1 MLNKIRTWFADRA
14 VGRDI
19 VELEQSYIRLGISL
33 TILVLLLFHHFVYAA
48 PELDDTSA
56 IAITEFYLLSSIV
69 LTALIL
75 FGRTISVGR
84 RLAGAWVD
92 IGVVTMFMTFAGD
105 TGIMLIGGYLWVIFG
120 NGFRFGKKYLIHAQL
135 LSIAGFLAAIQINTY
150 WVDHEAVIYGMF
162 LMLLALPIYVASLI
176 ARIETAKRKAD
187 EASALKTRFVAN
199 MSHEIRTP
207 LNGIIGVGTLFRT
220 TSLNEE
226 QQRLIDTLDSSSRL
240 LVSLLNNVLDFAKIE
255 EGKLAIELADF
266 SVEAL
271 LEDTAT
277 IFRPQIEAKGV
288 ELEVQITSAIGPLRG
303 DPHRLQ
309 QVLANLLGNSVKF
322 TKQGSII
329 LSVAVLRQD
338 EKDCQIRFQ
347 VADTGVGIPAE
358 AQDRIFE
365 SFAQADISTTRRYGG
380 SGLGL
385 TIAKHLVEAMD
396 GELSFESVENL
407 GSRFWFDLTL
417 ERAAAISQPEQP
429 APLPSAEPK
438 GAEFASSLN
447 ILICEDDTTNQ
458 NILKR
463 LLELA
468 GHQATLSDNGEE
480 MLDQLEQN
488 SFDLVI
494 ADLNMAGMSGTD
506 ALKLYRFTRPEDN
519 RTRFVLFT
527 ADATVNARHAA
538 KEAGFDAF
546 LSKPVNASTLFSTIA
561 KLMGMPAATAE
572 HWLGT
577 AMKTHAPAPVPVPD
591 TRTQTA
597 ALLDDAT
604 LRELETLGA
613 GDLFFVD
620 RLLRN
625 YLHDAEEL
633 LSRIEQAIAQKHYGA
648 VREHCHALKGN
659 SLSIGA
665 FSVYERAET
674 IDRADLGELRFRGAT
689 MVKSLRVDYEA
700 TSAAIDDYMTRRQTA
715 SH

>member
-1 MLNKIRTWFADRA
+1 MLDKIKTWFADRA
-14 VGRDI
+14 AGRDTF
-19 VELEQSYIRLGISL
+19 ELEQSYIRVGISV
-33 TILVLLLFHHFVYAA
+33 TILVLLLFHRFIYAA
-48 PELDDTSA
+48 SKAVDSGA
-56 IAITEFYLLSSIV
+56 IAITTFYLLASVV
-69 LTALIL
+69 LTGLIL
-75 FGRTISVGR
+75 FGRKKSVGR

-120 NGFRFGKKYLIHAQL
+120 NGFRFGRKYLIHAQL

-150 WVDHEAVIYGMF
+150 WENHEAVIYGMF
-162 LMLLALPIYVASLI
+162 LMLLALPIYVAALI
-176 ARIETAKRKAD
+176 ARIEAARRKAD

-220 TSLNEE
+220 TPLNEE

-240 LVSLLNNVLDFAKIE
+240 LMSLLNNVLDFAKIE
-255 EGKLAIELADF
+255 EGKLAIEAADF
-266 SVEAL
+266 SVDTL
-271 LEDTAT
+271 LEDTARV
-277 IFRPQIEAKGV
+277 FRPQVEAKEV
-288 ELEVQITSAIGPLRG
+288 ELEVQVTSAIGQLHG

-322 TKQGSII
+322 TRQGSII

-338 EKDCQIRFQ
+338 EQDCRVRFQ
-347 VADTGVGIPAE
+347 VADTGVGIPVE

-385 TIAKHLVEAMD
+385 TIAKHLVEAMG

-417 ERAAAISQPEQP
+417 KRAMTVQPEKAVP
-429 APLPSAEPK
+429 VSSTEPK
-438 GAEFASSLN
+438 GADFASSLN

-468 GHQATLSDNGEE
+468 GHQVALSDSGEA

-488 SFDLVI
+488 SFDLVV

-519 RTRFVLFT
+519 RTRFILFT

-546 LSKPVNASTLFSTIA
+546 LSKPVNASTLFGTIA
-561 KLMGMPAATAE
+561 KLLGMPAVTAE
-572 HWLGT
+572 HWLST
-577 AMKTHAPAPVPVPD
+577 AMRTHTPAASVPTPD
-591 TRTQTA
+591 TRAKTA
-597 ALLDDAT
+597 VLLDDVT

-613 GDLFFVD
+613 GDMFFVD

-633 LSRIEQAIAQKHYGA
+633 LSRIEQAIAQKHYGS

-665 FSVYERAET
+665 FSVYERAEA
-674 IDRADLGELRFRGAT
+674 IDRADLGELRFRGAA
-689 MVKSLRVDYEA
+689 MVKSLRADYEA
-700 TSAAIDDYMTRRQTA
+700 TNAAIDDYMTRRQTA

>member
-1 MLNKIRTWFADRA
+1 MLDKIKTWLADRA
-14 VGRDI
+14 AGRDTF
-19 VELEQSYIRLGISL
+19 ELEQSYIRVGISV
-33 TILVLLLFHHFVYAA
+33 TILVLLLLHRFYAA
-48 PELDDTSA
+48 PKPDDSGA
-56 IAITEFYLLSSIV
+56 IAITAFYLFSSVV
-69 LTALIL
+69 LTSLIL
-75 FGRTISVGR
+75 LGRRKSVGR

-120 NGFRFGKKYLIHAQL
+120 NGFRFGRKYLIHAQL

-150 WVDHEAVIYGMF
+150 WEHHEAVIYGMF
-162 LMLLALPIYVASLI
+162 LMLLALPIYVAALI
-176 ARIETAKRKAD
+176 ARIEAARRKAD

-220 TSLNEE
+220 TPLNEE

-240 LVSLLNNVLDFAKIE
+240 LMSLLNNVLDFAKIE
-255 EGKLAIELADF
+255 EGKLAIEVADF
-266 SVEAL
+266 SIDTL
-271 LEDTAT
+271 LEDTARV
-277 IFRPQIEAKGV
+277 FRPQVEAKGV
-288 ELEVQITSAIGPLRG
+288 ELEVQITSAIGQLHG
-303 DPHRLQ
+303 DSHRLQ

-322 TKQGSII
+322 TRQGSII

-338 EKDCQIRFQ
+338 DQDCRVRFQ

-385 TIAKHLVEAMD
+385 TIAKHLVEAMG

-417 ERAAAISQPEQP
+417 ERAATTGQPEKA
-429 APLPSAEPK
+429 APVSPTEPK
-438 GAEFASSLN
+438 GAEFANSLN

-468 GHQATLSDNGEE
+468 GHQVTLSDNGEG
-480 MLDQLEQN
+480 MLDRLEQN

-494 ADLNMAGMSGTD
+494 ADLNMASMSGTD
-506 ALKLYRFTRPEDN
+506 ALKLYRFTRPDDS
-519 RTRFVLFT
+519 RTRFILFT

-561 KLMGMPAATAE
+561 KLLGMPATTAE
-572 HWLGT
+572 HWLSS
-577 AMKTHAPAPVPVPD
+577 AMKTHTPASVPAPD
-591 TRTQTA
+591 TRAKTA
-597 ALLDDAT
+597 VLLDDAT

-613 GDLFFVD
+613 GDMFFVD

-633 LSRIEQAIAQKHYGA
+633 LSRIEQAIAQKHYGS
-648 VREHCHALKGN
+648 VREYCHALKGN

-665 FSVYERAET
+665 FSIYERAET
-674 IDRADLGELRFRGAT
+674 IDRADLGELRFRGAA
-689 MVKSLRVDYEA
+689 MVKSLRTDFEA

>member
-1 MLNKIRTWFADRA
+1 MLENIKTWFASRA
-14 VGRDI
+14 AGRDV
-19 VELEQSYIRLGISL
+19 VELEQSYIRLGISS
-33 TILVLLLFHHFVYAA
+33 TILVILLFHRFVYAA
-48 PELDDTSA
+48 PGPDDSGA
-56 IAITEFYLLSSIV
+56 IAITTLYLILSTV
-69 LTALIL
+69 LTSLIL
-75 FGRTISVGR
+75 FGRKESVGR

-92 IGVVTMFMTFAGD
+92 IGVVTLFMTFAGD

-150 WVDHEAVIYGMF
+150 WENHEAVIYGMF
-162 LMLLALPIYVASLI
+162 LMLLALPIYVAALI
-176 ARIETAKRKAD
+176 ARIEAAKRKAD

-220 TSLNEE
+220 TPLNEE

-240 LVSLLNNVLDFAKIE
+240 LMSLLNNVLDFAKIE

-266 SVEAL
+266 SIDTL
-271 LEDTAT
+271 MEDTARV
-277 IFRPQIEAKGV
+277 FRPQVEAKNV
-288 ELEVQITSAIGPLRG
+288 DLEVQITSAIGPLRG

-338 EKDCQIRFQ
+338 EQDCRIRFQ
-347 VADTGVGIPAE
+347 VADTGVGIPTE
-358 AQDRIFE
+358 AQGRIFD

-385 TIAKHLVEAMD
+385 TIAKHLVEAMG
-396 GELSFESVENL
+396 GELAFESVENL

-417 ERAAAISQPEQP
+417 ERASRVQPEET
-429 APLPSAEPK
+429 ATISSTAPK
-438 GAEFASSLN
+438 GIEFASSLK
-447 ILICEDDTTNQ
+447 ILICEDDSTNQ

-468 GHQATLSDNGEE
+468 GHQVTLSDNGEE

-506 ALKLYRFTRPEDN
+506 ALKLYRFTRPDDN

-527 ADATVNARHAA
+527 ADATVHARHAA

-561 KLMGMPAATAE
+561 KLLGMPAATAE
-572 HWLGT
+572 HWLST
-577 AMKTHAPAPVPVPD
+577 VMKTHAPASAPAPE
-591 TRTQTA
+591 TRANTA
-597 ALLDDAT
+597 VLLDDLT

-613 GDLFFVD
+613 GDMFFVD

-633 LSRIEQAIAQKHYGA
+633 LSRIEQAIAQKHYGS
-648 VREHCHALKGN
+648 VREYCHALKGN

-665 FSVYERAET
+665 FSVYERAE
-674 IDRADLGELRFRGAT
+674 IMDRADLGELRFRGAA
-689 MVKSLRVDYEA
+689 MVKSLRADYEA